1 MEKFSEKLK
10 DFFYDAIDYI
20 LMGVIILAVVGIIG
34 WRLDVLFDDSIKDAP
49 VGKEIESSKDKK
61 IASRNNSSGNKS
73 TAETKKDNN
82 NSDAAA
88 KKDNNNS
95 DAAAKKDN
103 KKENDKNNDK
113 SKKEEIVRVSIPKG
127 SVSENVAEILK
138 KDGLIKDESEF
149 MAKVKEMNLET
160 ELKYGEYEI
169 AKPSSMED
177 IIKKLSK

>member
-88 KKDNNNS
+88 KKDN
-95 DAAAKKDN
+95 

-113 SKKEEIVRVSIPKG
+113 SKKEEIVKVSIPKG

-160 ELKYGEYEI
+160 GLKYGEYEI

>member
-61 IASRNNSSGNKS
+61 IASRNNTSSNKS

-88 KKDNNNS
+88 KKDN
-95 DAAAKKDN
+95 
-103 KKENDKNNDK
+103 KKENDKNDDK
-113 SKKEEIVRVSIPKG
+113 SKKEEIVKVSIPKG

-138 KDGLIKDESEF
+138 KDGLIKDEAEF
-149 MAKVKEMNLET
+149 MAKVKERNLET
-160 ELKYGEYEI
+160 GLKYGEYEI

>member
-61 IASRNNSSGNKS
+61 IASRNNTSSNKS

-88 KKDNNNS
+88 KKDN
-95 DAAAKKDN
+95 
-103 KKENDKNNDK
+103 KKENDKNDDK
-113 SKKEEIVRVSIPKG
+113 SKKEEIVKVSIPKG

-138 KDGLIKDESEF
+138 KDGLIKDEAEF

>member
-34 WRLDVLFDDSIKDAP
+34 WRLDVLFEGSLKDAP

-61 IASRNNSSGNKS
+61 IASRNNTSGNKS
-73 TAETKKDNN
+73 TTE
-82 NSDAAA
+82 A
-88 KKDNNNS
+88 KKDKNNAD
-95 DAAAKKDN
+95 DAVKKDN
-103 KKENDKNNDK
+103 KKENDKNDDK
-113 SKKEEIVRVSIPKG
+113 SKKEEIVKVSIPKG

-138 KDGLIKDESEF
+138 KDGLIKDEAEF

-160 ELKYGEYEI
+160 GLRYGEYEI
-169 AKPSSMED
+169 AKPSTMED

>member
-61 IASRNNSSGNKS
+61 IASRNNTSSNKS
-73 TAETKKDNN
+73 TAET
-82 NSDAAA
+82 

-113 SKKEEIVRVSIPKG
+113 SKKEEIVKVSIPKG

-160 ELKYGEYEI
+160 GLKYGEYEI